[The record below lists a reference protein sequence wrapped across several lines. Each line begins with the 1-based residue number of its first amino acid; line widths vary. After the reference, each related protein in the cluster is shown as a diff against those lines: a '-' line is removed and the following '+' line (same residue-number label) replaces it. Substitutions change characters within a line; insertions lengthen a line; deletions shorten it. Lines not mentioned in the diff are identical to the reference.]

1 MSMDK
6 LKAKMSFS
14 RDIVDAIKVLGK
26 RLKKDEENV
35 TNFKMA
41 FMKLR
46 RIAMTGEWTEA
57 EKQWD
62 LVEVLATGAITAI
75 SLNKESAFTQCM
87 RQLSDEM
94 DSVHHKINF
103 FIEWS
108 KTLLQEL
115 NDGWQTTSGMLNENL
130 ILKQKEH
137 ASMLRKDVQIVNE
150 LGFGEQP
157 MGGSDED

>member
-26 RLKKDEENV
+26 RIKKYEENV
-35 TNFKMA
+35 TNFKTA
-41 FMKLR
+41 FMRLR
-46 RIAMTGEWTEA
+46 RIAMGGDWIAA
-57 EKQWD
+57 EQQWD
-62 LVEVLATGAITAI
+62 LVEVLATGAVSAT
-75 SLNKESAFTQCM
+75 SLCKGSAFTTLL

-103 FIEWS
+103 FIELS
-108 KTLLQEL
+108 KTLIEEL
-115 NDGWQTTSGMLNENL
+115 NNGWEVTSGLLNENL

-137 ASMLRKDVQIVNE
+137 ASFLRKDVQIVNE

-157 MGGSDED
+157 MGGSDEE